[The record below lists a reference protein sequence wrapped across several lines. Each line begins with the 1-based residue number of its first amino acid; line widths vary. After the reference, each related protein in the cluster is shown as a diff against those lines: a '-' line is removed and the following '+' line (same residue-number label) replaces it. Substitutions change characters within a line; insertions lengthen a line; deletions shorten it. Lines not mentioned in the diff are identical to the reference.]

1 MLLMFRTDWEIYAG
15 ANVQD
20 ERELDRNRAEQVQ
33 RSVGAWVLGAV
44 TPDILSLMIMMMV
57 VMMTIAMQ
65 Q

>member
-1 MLLMFRTDWEIYAG
+1 MLLMFRPDWEIYAG

-20 ERELDRNRAEQVQ
+20 ERKFDRKREEQVQ
-33 RSVGAWVLGAV
+33 RTFGAWVLGQV